1 MKRTITLLFVLSLHL
16 VLFAQH
22 RQVKIAGSVGV
33 ENVNISVLNTRYG
46 TSSDAEGRYEL
57 LLFDRTKPVDLLYT
71 CIGYRDTV
79 VSLTPRMLQHDSVS
93 ISFLMRRTDYDLQE
107 VGVSAS
113 RDFYRSGRSE
123 YIADIAFA
131 NGKIMVLENKKQ
143 SVLTLLDGEGDVI
156 ASTAFSGNYDELYTD
171 CFGNPI
177 LVGQDSCLQVYFD
190 EKGEFLPVSAF
201 TTNQYRDKLRKVVF
215 EFKDGFLLRNT
226 AYEKRDFYVKDL
238 HGQAQTYSYVLKNDT
253 LKQKHFLHRF
263 IDSVAVESC
272 QSYLNEIFA
281 LYFSKVPENENEILL
296 GVWDGNL
303 LRLAID
309 YVLHFK
315 IAWYCQIQATEYHT
329 TALKFEKFIQLID
342 LEKYEMVEVDGD
354 FRITERRPLKVVS
367 GERHFKNRFL
377 TDDATGKTYGL
388 FIKDGMNHLGLYD
401 PEAGTVG
408 MGRQACREAYPRVF
422 KVHGGYAYSVY
433 FDRERQFGRINRMKI
448 DAEP

>member
-1 MKRTITLLFVLSLHL
+1 MKRAVLILSVLSVHL
-16 VLFAQH
+16 MLFAQH
-22 RQVKIAGSVGV
+22 NPVKVAGSVGV
-33 ENVNISVLNTRYG
+33 AYVNISVLNTRYG

-57 LLFDRTKPVDLLYT
+57 LLFDRNKPVDLLYT

-79 VSLTPRMLQHDSVS
+79 VSLTPRMLQHDSVG
-93 ISFLMRRTDYDLQE
+93 ISFVMRRTEYDLQE

-113 RDFYRSGRSE
+113 RDFYRNGRST

-131 NGKIMVLENKKQ
+131 NGKILVLENKKQ

-177 LVGQDSCLQVYFD
+177 LIGQDSCLQVYFD
-190 EKGEFLPVSAF
+190 EKGKALPVSVF
-201 TTNQYRDKLRKVVF
+201 TNDQYRDKIRKVVF
-215 EFKDGFLLRNT
+215 EFNDGYLFRNT

-253 LKQKHFLHRF
+253 LKRKHFLHRF

-281 LYFSKVPENENEILL
+281 LYYAKVPENENEILL
-296 GVWDGNL
+296 GIWNGNL

-309 YVLHFK
+309 YQLHFK

-329 TALKFEKFIQLID
+329 TALKFEKFMQLID
-342 LEKYEMVEVDGD
+342 LEKYEMVEVDKD
-354 FRITERRPLKVVS
+354 FQITRKRPLKVVS
-367 GERHFKNRFL
+367 GEKYFNNRFL
-377 TDDATGKTYGL
+377 TDGGTGKTYGL
-388 FIKDGMNHLGLYD
+388 FVKDGMNYLGLYD
-401 PEAGTVG
+401 PESGTVG
-408 MGRQACREAYPRVF
+408 MGQKACREAYPRVF

-433 FDRERQFGRINRMKI
+433 FDRERQYGRINRMKI
-448 DAEP
+448 D